1 MKHIQK
7 LSVQK
12 AGAFQDFLYT
22 VYRAFYDF
30 RFQKKNEYYG

>member
-1 MKHIQK
+1 MKHIKK
-7 LSVQK
+7 LSARK
-12 AGAFQDFLYT
+12 AMAFQDFLYT